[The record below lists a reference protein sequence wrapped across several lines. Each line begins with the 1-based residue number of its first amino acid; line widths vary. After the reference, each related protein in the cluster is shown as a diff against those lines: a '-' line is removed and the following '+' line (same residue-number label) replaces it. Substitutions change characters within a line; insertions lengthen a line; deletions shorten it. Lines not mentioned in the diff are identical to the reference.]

1 MFQFMKNKILI
12 PLFIVGALA
21 AFFSFRLVEGSND
34 GGDRK
39 KKVLETV
46 IKTIHDEH
54 FAPRALDDSFSTR
67 IYHRV
72 IESLDYG
79 KRFFTQK
86 DMEALDKHEFTL
98 DDEIKAD
105 NFDFFNQINELF
117 TKRINDAEVMYKEI
131 LTKPFSFNG
140 NDSIILSGDRLT
152 FPKDDNGLKQRW
164 TEYLK
169 YATLSKFVDLKK
181 EQEKR
186 SENKDKKADT
196 VAIKS
201 EVQLEKEAR
210 ESVTKNQELFF
221 KRLRKIKDDDRFAIY
236 INAITQSE
244 DPHTDYLPPKDKQR
258 FDEAMSGSFFGIGA
272 QLKEEEGKIKII
284 AVLPGTPAKKQGQ
297 LKAGDE
303 IQKVAQG
310 SDEPVDVAG
319 WDIDDVVQKIRGK
332 KGTEVRLT
340 VKHLDASTQ
349 VIPIIRDAVQM
360 EETFAKSVIIKAKE
374 GNMGYIYLP
383 EFYADFN
390 RSGNGR
396 RCFIDVAIEVEKLN
410 KSGVKGIILD
420 LRGNGGGSLEDVV
433 QMGGLFIDKG
443 PMVQVKSSGENAM
456 HMDDERSGTLYDGPL
471 VIMVN
476 QGSASASEILAAAMQ
491 DYKRAVIVGTP
502 TFGKGTVQRLV
513 SLDDKYAR
521 SNPIDAIADA
531 ATLNGSDNKS
541 PIGSIKI
548 TFQKFYRINGGSTQL
563 KGVTPDISLP
573 DPYSEIDM
581 GERRDKAALQWDEIP
596 AANYETA
603 PQAVSAA
610 PLADLSKKRIASNPS
625 FKLIQENAQKI
636 KAREDDNAS
645 SLNEIAFRKSI
656 DELNATSKKMEEIE
670 KKGNPLQIINVKEDL
685 ETINQDSS
693 RISKNA
699 DWIKNLQKDIYLS
712 ETVNILS
719 DLYKLQPRVNISGDI
734 KK

>member
-46 IKTIHDEH
+46 MKTIHDEH

-131 LTKPFSFNG
+131 LSKPFSFNG

-456 HMDDERSGTLYDGPL
+456 HMDDERSGTLYNGPL

>member
-12 PLFIVGALA
+12 PFLVVGALA
-21 AFFSFRLVEGSND
+21 AFFSFRFAEGSND
-34 GGDRK
+34 VDDRRK
-39 KKVLETV
+39 RVLETV
-46 IKTIHDEH
+46 MKTINEDHYT
-54 FAPRALDDSFSTR
+54 PRNLDDSFSTR
-67 IYHRV
+67 VYHRM
-72 IESLDYG
+72 IESLDYE
-79 KRFFTQK
+79 KKFFTQK
-86 DMEALDKHEFTL
+86 DMELLGKHEFTL
-98 DDEIKAD
+98 DDEIKKD
-105 NFDFFNQINELF
+105 NFDFFNQINEIF
-117 TKRINDAEVMYKEI
+117 SKRINDAEAFYKDI
-131 LTKPFSFNG
+131 LSKPFNFNG

-152 FPKDDNGLKQRW
+152 FPKDDAGFRKRW
-164 TEYLK
+164 NEYLK
-169 YATLSKFVDLKK
+169 YRVLSKFVDSKK
-181 EQEKR
+181 EQEQRK
-186 SENKDKKADT
+186 EKKDKDKTADT
-196 VAIKS
+196 ATVKTD
-201 EVQLEKEAR
+201 EQLEKEAR
-210 ESVTKNQELFF
+210 ESVSKNQETFF
-221 KRLRKIKDDDRFAIY
+221 KRLRKIKEDDRFAIF

-272 QLKEEEGKIKII
+272 QLKEEEGKIKIV

-297 LKAGDE
+297 LRAGDE

-310 SDEPVDVAG
+310 SDEPVDVQG

-340 VKHLDASTQ
+340 VKHIDGAMQ
-349 VIPIIRDAVQM
+349 IIPIIRDAVQM

-410 KSGVKGIILD
+410 KAGVKGIILD

-433 QMGGLFIDKG
+433 QMGGIFIDNG
-443 PMVQVKSSGENAM
+443 PMVQVKSSGEGAM

-491 DYKRAVIVGTP
+491 DYKRAVIVGSP
-502 TFGKGTVQRLV
+502 TFGKGTVQRLI
-513 SLDDKYAR
+513 SLDDKYNR
-521 SNPIDAIADA
+521 SSPVSAVAN
-531 ATLNGSDNKS
+531 TLSGSDNNS
-541 PIGSIKI
+541 PMGSIKI

-563 KGVTPDISLP
+563 KGVTPDIILP
-573 DPYSEIDM
+573 DPYSEIEV

-596 AANYETA
+596 AANYQAA
-603 PQAVSAA
+603 PQNVNAA
-610 PLADLSKKRIASNPS
+610 PLVEMSKKRVVGNPS
-625 FKLIQENAQKI
+625 FKLIQENALKI
-636 KAREDDNAS
+636 KEHEDNNVS
-645 SLNEIAFRKSI
+645 SLNGVAYRKSL
-656 DELNATSKKMEEIE
+656 DEANATSKKMEEIE
-670 KKGNPLQIINVKEDL
+670 KKGTPLQIVNVKEDL

-712 ETVNILS
+712 ETVNILN
-719 DLYKLQPRVNISGDI
+719 DLYKQQPRVNLNTDL
-734 KK
+734 KR

>member
-719 DLYKLQPRVNISGDI
+719 DLYKLQARVNISGDI

>member
-131 LTKPFSFNG
+131 LSKPFSFNG

>member
-46 IKTIHDEH
+46 MKTIHDEH

-131 LTKPFSFNG
+131 LSKPFSFNG
-140 NDSIILSGDRLT
+140 NDSIILSGERLT